1 MKKLMIAAMA
11 AAMAFNA
18 QALITRTTVQQG
30 EIEGVEH
37 EGAAL
42 YKKIPYA
49 EAPVGELRWKAPVPK
64 KAWTGVYYADEWGNR
79 PTGTNSGFQVVV
91 RIRGNDT
98 DGYTY
103 TVSGIPDGW
112 LGR

>member
-42 YKKIPYA
+42 YKKIPWVSCA
-49 EAPVGELRWKAPVPK
+49 GRLPCLK
-64 KAWTGVYYADEWGNR
+64 KHGQECTR
-79 PTGTNSGFQVVV
+79 PTSGATV
-91 RIRGNDT
+91 RR
-98 DGYTY
+98 
-103 TVSGIPDGW
+103 SP
-112 LGR
+112 